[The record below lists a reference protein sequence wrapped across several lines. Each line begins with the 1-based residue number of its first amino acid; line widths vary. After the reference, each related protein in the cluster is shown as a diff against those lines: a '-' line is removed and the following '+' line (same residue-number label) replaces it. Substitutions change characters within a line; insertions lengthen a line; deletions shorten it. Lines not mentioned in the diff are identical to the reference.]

1 MEKICSDDNLNNDV
15 VGIYKS
21 NKKGLEL
28 IKSFRKQNSDF
39 FKLFIFDLFEGSVV
53 DAIMYEVNILLLFL
67 VKILNKK
74 KGKLD
79 KNDIKELSKFDVK
92 SIQDN
97 CLFILQQKIS
107 NWFTE
112 TEINI
117 NKRKFNK
124 LILGLIRKIVLK
136 IIGFIDDLKSE
147 SLLSDVF
154 GLKKNQDICDIIPF
168 FVFAGIPYKINKK
181 LKEGIKKL
189 RNYNAIVTSDNIKL
203 LKSLLC
209 LKLIEGII
217 TDFLNPF
224 KKILKLMLNNAL
236 LNKIDLEICLQNSN
250 GDINKI
256 NECKKKYK
264 EKTPEEM
271 KKMIDDI
278 IKPGPKRGG
287 GGDLI
292 GGALIGEGSYGCV
305 FKPALGCDGIEFS
318 DFTRKKYVS
327 KLMIDYKWKI
337 DKEYMISKI
346 IQTIPNYQNR
356 FAPLL
361 DICFVDI
368 KKLNLSNE

>member
-1 MEKICSDDNLNNDV
+1 M
-15 VGIYKS
+15 
-21 NKKGLEL
+21 
-28 IKSFRKQNSDF
+28 
-39 FKLFIFDLFEGSVV
+39 
-53 DAIMYEVNILLLFL
+53 
-67 VKILNKK
+67 
-74 KGKLD
+74 
-79 KNDIKELSKFDVK
+79 
-92 SIQDN
+92 
-97 CLFILQQKIS
+97 
-107 NWFTE
+107 
-112 TEINI
+112 
-117 NKRKFNK
+117 
-124 LILGLIRKIVLK
+124 
-136 IIGFIDDLKSE
+136 
-147 SLLSDVF
+147 
-154 GLKKNQDICDIIPF
+154 
-168 FVFAGIPYKINKK
+168 FAGIPYKINKK

-305 FKPALGCDGIEFS
+305 FKPALGCDGIEFQILQERNM
-318 DFTRKKYVS
+318 F
-327 KLMIDYKWKI
+327 
-337 DKEYMISKI
+337 
-346 IQTIPNYQNR
+346 
-356 FAPLL
+356 
-361 DICFVDI
+361 
-368 KKLNLSNE
+368 LS